1 MGSTFSVG
9 WLVGCFLLAMSV
21 RSRHFKFF
29 KVSMAQETVE
39 GALGGVTGGVWG
51 WGGGGKGGQKWL
63 FFTLHSD
70 QSFLNTPELR
80 GSRIGTHPAGRETTK
95 QESEQQQTASCCLI
109 LSYIVMK
116 VKKKKKRKRKNFGS
130 RICYDTV
137 SCGSL
142 KTADY
147 IFNISSNILSL
158 SFTYDANVIA

>member
-9 WLVGCFLLAMSV
+9 WWVGCFFFGDV
-21 RSRHFKFF
+21 RPQSSFQIFQSFYGSGDCR
-29 KVSMAQETVE
+29 
-39 GALGGVTGGVWG
+39 GGVGGGDRGGFGVG
-51 WGGGGKGGQKWL
+51 VGEGGGKGGQKWL

-80 GSRIGTHPAGRETTK
+80 GSRIGTHPAGRETQNRSQNSSRLK
-95 QESEQQQTASCCLI
+95 AVVSFYLI
-109 LSYIVMK
+109 KILGAVVEVRANK
-116 VKKKKKRKRKNFGS
+116 C

-147 IFNISSNILSL
+147 IFNISSDILSL
-158 SFTYDANVIA
+158 FHI